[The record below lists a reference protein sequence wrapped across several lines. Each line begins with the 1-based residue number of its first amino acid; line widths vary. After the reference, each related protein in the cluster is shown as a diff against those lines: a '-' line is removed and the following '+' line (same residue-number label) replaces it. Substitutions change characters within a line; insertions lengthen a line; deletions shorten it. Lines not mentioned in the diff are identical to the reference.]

1 MYSMGNNHFFEIVKV
16 WRIYMPENYNSVKNM
31 QLEVHKDV
39 PLRDEVFNTLRKAI
53 LNGDLVPGQRL
64 MEIALSEKLGVSR
77 TPVREAIKRLEA
89 EGLVV
94 IVQRKGAEVA
104 GISGS
109 QLRDVLE
116 VRLALEELAG
126 ELACKRISDKD
137 IEQLKSINASFM
149 KMIED
154 SDTPASEIAKADV
167 DFHSIIYNAT
177 SNKRLIQMV
186 NDFSQ
191 QMYRYRLEHIK
202 ELADRGVLATE
213 HNDIIEAVTAKDVAW
228 TREAIR
234 RHINK
239 QEQTIVQKLKE

>member
-1 MYSMGNNHFFEIVKV
+1 
-16 WRIYMPENYNSVKNM
+16 MPENYNSVKNM

-77 TPVREAIKRLEA
+77 TPVREAIKRLEE

-126 ELACKRISDKD
+126 ELACQRISDKD
-137 IEQLKSINASFM
+137 IEELKSINEEFI
-149 KMIED
+149 KLIKN
-154 SDTPASEIAKADV
+154 SDTTISEIAKVDV
-167 DFHSIIYNAT
+167 DFHSVIYNAT
-177 SNKRLIQMV
+177 NNKRLIQMV

-202 ELADRGVLATE
+202 ELEDRSVLAAE
-213 HNDIIEAVTAKDVAW
+213 HDDIIKAVAAKDVVWA
-228 TREAIR
+228 REAIR
-234 RHINK
+234 SHIYK
-239 QEQTIVQKLKE
+239 QEQAIVQKLKG